1 MWQPILVEYRKSQS
15 GETERGELADPKRPG
30 SVQGLF
36 GGLQDYFVSIEIKR
50 VSFVGVLAMPQ
61 TISKYL
67 GTHGAGQTG

>member
-1 MWQPILVEYRKSQS
+1 
-15 GETERGELADPKRPG
+15 
-30 SVQGLF
+30 LF
-36 GGLQDYFVSIEIKR
+36 GGVQDYFVSIEIKR